1 MSDATFVMFC
11 VGFSLD
17 EEETKKTHQQIEGEG
32 VAANIPA
39 NHFNHLTPEAEFF
52 TV

>member
-1 MSDATFVMFC
+1 MSDATFVMFY
-11 VGFSLD
+11 VGFRLD
-17 EEETKKTHQQIEGEG
+17 GEETHQQIEGEG

-39 NHFNHLTPEAEFF
+39 THFNHLTPEAESF

>member
-1 MSDATFVMFC
+1 MFC
-11 VGFSLD
+11 VGFRLD
-17 EEETKKTHQQIEGEG
+17 GEEAKKTRQQIEGEG

-39 NHFNHLTPEAEFF
+39 TRFNHLTPEAESF